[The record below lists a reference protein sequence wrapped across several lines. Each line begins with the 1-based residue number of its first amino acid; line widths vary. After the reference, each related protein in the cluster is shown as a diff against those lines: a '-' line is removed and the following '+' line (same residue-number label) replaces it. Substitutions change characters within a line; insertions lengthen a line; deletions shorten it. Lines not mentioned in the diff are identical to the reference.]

1 MPVRQETN
9 ARFLVQVSIKSQNE
23 RKSKWKLLWAEKSA
37 KWRSRYIS
45 YNICHIIYMS
55 YNICHIIYVIIYL
68 YIYIL
73 YICHIYIM
81 TYYNIHCQTANVYG
95 FPYKPLMAKR
105 INRCQSL
112 PSGKAHPAQTDEHR
126 CAHQRVQGHKW
137 NGHFQRCLSWLRRL
151 LGSAMFSLWN
161 GIFGPTQPTHLKKS
175 IKFHDF
181 GWFWMILGCSSLF
194 KSIYRHVS
202 GSHCKC
208 KAATVSSNT
217 WIWRNACKSFFWTKL
232 CKFAMRSQCFFK
244 AENLSV
250 SVFFLTIKQ
259 LQHLESYLPSVNSWN
274 CHLRQDAA
282 SFGLRVDSELGI

>member
-1 MPVRQETN
+1 
-9 ARFLVQVSIKSQNE
+9 
-23 RKSKWKLLWAEKSA
+23 
-37 KWRSRYIS
+37 
-45 YNICHIIYMS
+45 
-55 YNICHIIYVIIYL
+55 
-68 YIYIL
+68 
-73 YICHIYIM
+73 M

-217 WIWRNACKSFFWTKL
+217 WIWRNACKSFFLDKIVQVCNEVTMFFQGWKS
-232 CKFAMRSQCFFK
+232 KCFC
-244 AENLSV
+244 
-250 SVFFLTIKQ
+250 VFSNYQAAPASGVISTICEFMK
-259 LQHLESYLPSVNSWN
+259 LPS
-274 CHLRQDAA
+274 AA
-282 SFGLRVDSELGI
+282 RCGKFWTARW